1 MADRPSRI
9 LLAVLLMLGTID
21 VSTQQKPAP
30 ATGATAR
37 SVAAAEAFLATL
49 DPAQRAK
56 ANVDFN
62 DKTRVIWSN
71 LPVGTTMQVGATE
84 RNGLRLGEMTPAQE
98 KAALALVATVL
109 SREGYQKAMEVTD
122 ADEVLEVRSA
132 PTRKPGA
139 PIRFGRAFYYVS
151 ILGKPSTTDR
161 WMLQYGGHH
170 LAINVIFAGSENVLT
185 PTHTGA
191 QPATYTVD
199 GRTVRPLGDEMD
211 KGAALINALTAE
223 QQKQAILGVEVRNL
237 VLGPGADGKMVA
249 PEGVRA
255 ATFTPAQRT
264 MLLELAREWVGILG
278 DEAAAAK
285 MKEIQSGIADTYFA
299 WAGPTT
305 AGKGAYFRIQGPA
318 VFIEY
323 APQGQGDNNI
333 DHIHTIYRDP
343 TNDYADRM
351 SKR

>member
-1 MADRPSRI
+1 MSNRPSRI
-9 LLAVLLMLGTID
+9 LLVVLLVLGTIS
-21 VSTQQKPAP
+21 VSTQQRPAP
-30 ATGATAR
+30 AADATSRA
-37 SVAAAEAFLATL
+37 VAAAEAFLATL
-49 DPAQRAK
+49 EPDKRAK
-56 ANVDFN
+56 ANVEFN
-62 DKTRVIWSN
+62 EKTRVIWSN

-98 KAALALVATVL
+98 KAALALVATTL

-139 PIRFGRAFYYVS
+139 PIRFGRAFYYVA

-170 LAINVIFAGSENVLT
+170 LAINVIFAGRDNVLS

-199 GRTVRPLGDEMD
+199 GRTVRPLGDEHD
-211 KGAALINALTAE
+211 KAFALMNALTAE

-237 VLGPGADGKMVA
+237 VLGPGADGKMIA

-255 ATFTPAQRT
+255 STFTPAQRT
-264 MLLELAREWVGILG
+264 LLLELAREWVGILG

-285 MKEIQSGIADTYFA
+285 MKEIQSGIADTHFA

-343 TNDYADRM
+343 TNDYADRT